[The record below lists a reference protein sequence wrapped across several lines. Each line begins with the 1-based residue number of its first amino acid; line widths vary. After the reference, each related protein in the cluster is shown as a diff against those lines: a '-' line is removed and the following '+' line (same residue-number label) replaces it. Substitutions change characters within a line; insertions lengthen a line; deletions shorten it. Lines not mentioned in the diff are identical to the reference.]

1 MKCLR
6 REGTQFPATATAF
19 NALYSIGGPL
29 EGGSLRNIKVLRN
42 SEEVASVDIYQYLL
56 AGKCSTDVKLQNNDV
71 IFVPSRGKTVS
82 VSGSV
87 FRPGIFELK
96 ESDNLQSLLSFCG
109 GVPPSTNVDR
119 AQVHRVLPFDQRNPA
134 NEIVKVVDLDLKKYL
149 GKKDDF
155 ILFDKDSLSIIPLQN
170 DMKNFVRLSG
180 AVYYPGVYQCDTLSL
195 KELVFDFAKPVEKVA
210 YMKRADL
217 IRINEDL
224 VTSKTIPVDLEK
236 LKEDPS
242 YDFALQPGD
251 EIIVYEKEVEKANDL
266 TVTVEGQVRMPG
278 TFNMSTNMTISDA
291 LLRAGGLTRGAY
303 RKSIDLYRL
312 DKFSP
317 DSFTMVLRFDLP
329 DTLNYADERQRKFI
343 LKDRDRIIVREDPDY
358 IIDNYV
364 NISGQVKLQGK
375 YAIRKRGER
384 LSDLIDRAGGF
395 LPDAFLDGA
404 TVIRGGKRLVV
415 DFDDACNNRR
425 SKENI
430 LLQKNDSITIPSRP
444 NTVYVY
450 GNVNNTGL
458 FSFVEGL
465 RVKDYID
472 RAGGLADSSN
482 YILLT
487 SPGGEARKIKTRGW
501 GNPTVLEGSGIQ
513 VVKKPPHVEKEK
525 TGPTIAEVVKDTLA
539 IITSAVTVIVL
550 VVQLRK

>member
-1 MKCLR
+1 
-6 REGTQFPATATAF
+6 
-19 NALYSIGGPL
+19 
-29 EGGSLRNIKVLRN
+29 
-42 SEEVASVDIYQYLL
+42 
-56 AGKCSTDVKLQNNDV
+56 
-71 IFVPSRGKTVS
+71 
-82 VSGSV
+82 
-87 FRPGIFELK
+87 
-96 ESDNLQSLLSFCG
+96 
-109 GVPPSTNVDR
+109 
-119 AQVHRVLPFDQRNPA
+119 
-134 NEIVKVVDLDLKKYL
+134 
-149 GKKDDF
+149 
-155 ILFDKDSLSIIPLQN
+155 
-170 DMKNFVRLSG
+170 
-180 AVYYPGVYQCDTLSL
+180 
-195 KELVFDFAKPVEKVA
+195 
-210 YMKRADL
+210 
-217 IRINEDL
+217 
-224 VTSKTIPVDLEK
+224 
-236 LKEDPS
+236 
-242 YDFALQPGD
+242 
-251 EIIVYEKEVEKANDL
+251 
-266 TVTVEGQVRMPG
+266 
-278 TFNMSTNMTISDA
+278 
-291 LLRAGGLTRGAY
+291 
-303 RKSIDLYRL
+303 
-312 DKFSP
+312 
-317 DSFTMVLRFDLP
+317 MVLRFDLP

-343 LKDRDRIIVREDPDY
+343 LKDRDRIILGEDPDY

-430 LLQKNDSITIPSRP
+430 LLQKNDSILIPSRP

-550 VVQLRK
+550 VVH